1 MRRPRPTKPKSVS
14 NPTLPSCHLLDPT
27 LEGYA
32 QAVKHDAKIASYNG
46 GVWTFEI
53 TETVHKLVLN
63 WLKTGDYYELGRSCR
78 QHIEVLMHPI
88 VYRHIKHLRKL
99 LHGIDG
105 DDLRQ
110 RPDLQQ
116 DLDSPDHILTPGL
129 KNAALQALKQLL
141 TPVIEDIVPGWTVN
155 FRARKQAPP
164 RYPFADWMVAEL
176 QSLQED
182 LDHPENV
189 ELAEPSRRRDE
200 SRTEMIERVVILAQK
215 LHLATPY
222 AVVPVKSQG
231 RMKKPS
237 TKPLPSQVAMK
248 IAQQAVGKK
257 RLSHNM
263 LLYSMCAYYWFKD
276 PRCWKKVEGIYYR
289 S

>member
-1 MRRPRPTKPKSVS
+1 MRRPRATKPKSVS
-14 NPTLPSCHLLDPT
+14 NPTLLSYHLLDPT
-27 LEGYA
+27 LKGYV
-32 QAVKHDAKIASYNG
+32 QRDDKVASYNG
-46 GVWTFEI
+46 RVWTIEKA
-53 TETVHKLVLN
+53 ETVDKLVLS
-63 WLKTGDYYELGRSCR
+63 WLKTGDYYELGQSCR
-78 QHIEVLMHPI
+78 QHIEVLVHPI

-116 DLDSPDHILTPGL
+116 DLDSPDDILKPGV
-129 KNAALQALKQLL
+129 KNAAFQALKQLF
-141 TPVIEDIVPGWTVN
+141 TPVIEDMVPGWTVN

-164 RYPFADWMVAEL
+164 RYPFADWMLAEL
-176 QSLQED
+176 EGLQED

-189 ELAEPSRRRDE
+189 ALAEPSRRRHE

-215 LHLATPY
+215 LHLTTRY

-231 RMKKPS
+231 RIKKPG
-237 TKPLPSQVAMK
+237 TKPLPKQVALK

-276 PRCWKKVEGIYYR
+276 PRYWKKVEGLYYR